1 MVNSINTNI
10 AAYYAQTNISKAN
23 SMSSASISR
32 LSSGN
37 RIARASDDVAAMAV
51 GTSLR
56 STVNAL
62 KVGLNNA
69 SQGTSMLQV
78 ADGALGKIQDML
90 LRQKALATQ
99 ATSGS
104 MNASNRAFL
113 NQEFQNLTTEIDR
126 VVGNTNFNGVNLLSG
141 TLGNASKLASQDS
154 IAAGLVNNTA
164 ANVSA
169 SSVAIEAF
177 DLSTGNS
184 AYNGTG
190 PATALGEVSLVDAAG
205 TKVLANS
212 DFLSVNQGL
221 VGQFG
226 EFKLSNLQD
235 SIAATISVDIGGIT
249 FSGTVANASAAG
261 DMILSNG
268 NTYISIGYTEMDFTN
283 SAEASGAIQALNT
296 KYKDFTF
303 MQTMTVDGVNFNGT
317 SLAGVTGNSA
327 TNAPML
333 RLSDTSD
340 TSIKNFSYVS
350 NDGTDKNTLSVEV
363 GGNTFY
369 ATNVTD
375 AISNTSKLYFTDGKQ
390 QVLQIDMTGL
400 TTGITNIRTSASDQ
414 AGFVN
419 ALNKAFSNIG
429 GGVDF
434 ALGVNSSDK
443 LTVSIG
449 KSDTATLYGNQTLD
463 ISTQTG
469 AQKAGDVL
477 NDAINTVTAVRANVG
492 ALMSRFDYASA
503 NLEISVQ
510 NQDAARGT
518 LLDTDIS
525 AESTSYATYQV
536 QLQAGISVL
545 AQANQLGQNFLKLLG

>member
-23 SMSSASISR
+23 TMSAASISR

-104 MNASNRAFL
+104 MAASNRAFL
-113 NQEFQNLTTEIDR
+113 NQEFQNLSTEIDR
-126 VVGNTNFNGVNLLSG
+126 VVQNTNFNGVNLLSG
-141 TLGNASKLASQDS
+141 TLGNAAKVV
-154 IAAGLVNNTA
+154 GLDTTA
-164 ANVSA
+164 ALLTADNGVIA
-169 SSVAIEAF
+169 SVKAF
-177 DLSTGNS
+177 DAINLNTG
-184 AYNGTG
+184 ATANGTG
-190 PATALGEVSLVDAAG
+190 AGALQFVDGSNTQLV
-205 TKVLANS
+205 NS
-212 DFLSVNQGL
+212 GYSSINQSVIGKI
-221 VGQFG
+221 G
-226 EFKLSNLQD
+226 EFKISNIVAGA
-235 SIAATISVDIGGIT
+235 SASISVDINGIT
-249 FSGTVANASAAG
+249 FTGNVASGTGAG
-261 DMILSNG
+261 QFTLTNG
-268 NTYISIGYTEMDFTN
+268 NTRIRFGYAAGGVDFTDESTAR
-283 SAEASGAIQALNT
+283 SAARQLTTSF
-296 KYKDFTF
+296 KDVSIF
-303 MQTMTVDGVNFNGT
+303 QTAAVDGVNYQGT
-317 SLAGVTGNSA
+317 KLEGVLGVSNTS
-327 TNAPML
+327 APML
-333 RLSDTSD
+333 RLSDMSD
-340 TSIKNFSYVS
+340 TSIKNFKYVS
-350 NDGTDKNTLSVEV
+350 SDAAANTNVLSVEI
-363 GGNTFY
+363 GGKTFY
-369 ATNVTD
+369 ATGVDDQIATGSV
-375 AISNTSKLYFTDGKQ
+375 ITFTDGAQ
-390 QVLQIDMTGL
+390 NVMQIKTNGI
-400 TTGITNIRTSASDQ
+400 TTAITNIRTSQSDRD
-414 AGFVN
+414 GFIN
-419 ALNKAFSNIG
+419 ALNTAFANIG

-434 ALGVNSSDK
+434 ALGVSSSDK

-463 ISTQTG
+463 ISTQIG
-469 AQKAGDVL
+469 AQAAGDVL
-477 NDAINTVTAVRANVG
+477 NDAIDTVTAIRANVG

-503 NLEISVQ
+503 NLEIAVQ